1 MSEDN
6 ESQPGDAVHKDTP
19 GSSHEAAAAT
29 NGAPRNY
36 PTGRWGNT
44 NAPTVTDALSQ
55 SDHGIQHLTTLL
67 EQSASE
73 LDLEVNRLKDQRTE
87 AKKARTRLAAQIK
100 NSERKRRRLVNRAR
114 QLSTNDLLEVYA
126 IRVRASTA
134 KGAQDAPAAR

>member
-6 ESQPGDAVHKDTP
+6 ESQPGEAVHKDPP

-29 NGAPRNY
+29 NRVLPNY

-44 NAPTVTDALSQ
+44 PTVTDALSQ

>member
-29 NGAPRNY
+29 NGVPRTY

-44 NAPTVTDALSQ
+44 SAPTVTDALSL

-87 AKKARTRLAAQIK
+87 AKKERKRLAAQIN
-100 NSERKRRRLVNRAR
+100 NSERKRRRLCTRAR

>member
-29 NGAPRNY
+29 NGVPRTY
-36 PTGRWGNT
+36 PTGRWANT
-44 NAPTVTDALSQ
+44 SAPTVTDALSQ
-55 SDHGIQHLTTLL
+55 SDHGVQHLTSLL
-67 EQSASE
+67 EKPASD
-73 LDLEVNRLKDQRTE
+73 LDLEVKLLKVQRTE
-87 AKKARTRLAAQIK
+87 MKKERKRVANQIK
-100 NSERKRRRLVNRAR
+100 NSERKRRRLCNRAR